1 MAGENRVDLCQ
12 QCKNVCSCRIAADI
26 SLTDPA
32 PLRFPSGGT
41 KKHSARFY
49 QDGQRGTIPDT
60 ARLQARHRKGP
71 GESRQRR
78 HEEMPGGSRPAHAR
92 TVGGRIVLLPQ
103 PCDALP
109 TFMAAP
115 PGWDRSRLARLRG
128 RLSGSGKPHRGP
140 PVEETERARL
150 HEMKVQGPLTWDR
163 P

>member
-115 PGWDRSRLARLRG
+115 PGWDRSRLAARPPFRF
-128 RLSGSGKPHRGP
+128 RETAPRTSGEG
-140 PVEETERARL
+140 EERARL
-150 HEMKVQGPLTWDR
+150 HEMKVQGSLTWDR